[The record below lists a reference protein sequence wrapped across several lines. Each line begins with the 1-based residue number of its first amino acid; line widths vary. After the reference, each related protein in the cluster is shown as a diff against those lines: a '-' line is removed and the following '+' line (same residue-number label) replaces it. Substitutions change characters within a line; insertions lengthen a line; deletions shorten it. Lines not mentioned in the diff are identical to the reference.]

1 MLDSTTL
8 SSVIIDTWRDELAH
22 GDIVLFR
29 FPLSEGSETAPL
41 KARPCVVLDI
51 ETIGETRYALVA
63 YGTTSRRR
71 SNVGEE
77 IHIRKREAYT
87 AAGLD
92 RPTRFIGARRVFMPL
107 THSGFVSRT
116 GTDSPVIGRLTGSE
130 FERLNAVRGRIHALR
145 DVAADRRTNRSK
157 RPVKSFTVEHRRL
170 ERRDVQKGAAA

>member
-8 SSVIIDTWRDELAH
+8 SSVIIDTWRDQLAH

-29 FPLSEGSETAPL
+29 FPLSDGSENTPL

-77 IHIRKREAYT
+77 IHVRKREAYT

-92 RPTRFIGARRVFMPL
+92 RPTRFIGARRVLVPM
-107 THSGFVSRT
+107 THSGFVSRP
-116 GTDSPVIGRLTGSE
+116 GTDSPVIGRLTGTE

-145 DVAADRRTNRSK
+145 DIAADRRTNRSR
-157 RPVKSFTVEHRRL
+157 RPAPRFVVEHRHTK
-170 ERRDVQKGAAA
+170 RRDVQKGAAA